1 MRSVRAKAEL
11 SMHRA
16 RRSKG
21 RAEVMKKFGHKIWR
35 TRIYMYIEKYIE
47 ILYIQVMIQQLVDRG
62 LGPHGVG
69 YVSVV
74 RPKQPNCHS

>member
-1 MRSVRAKAEL
+1 
-11 SMHRA
+11 
-16 RRSKG
+16 
-21 RAEVMKKFGHKIWR
+21 
-35 TRIYMYIEKYIE
+35 MYIEKYIE

-62 LGPHGVG
+62 MGPHGVG